1 MFLMPRAA
9 AWSSRSQGSRLPSVV
24 FFKTRS
30 WQRWS
35 GPRSEVT
42 AALNLASDELQQW
55 SGIPAEVRIEIS
67 YSNHL
72 TEISHAPASLEQVH
86 RTELRRIKDVW
97 IDVKPDRELWLVQR
111 AEYNRREI
119 ERRIGAKTEEA
130 AALVEPPPFVDA
142 AVSLRLARGLV
153 TDANAAMSLEVKGPD
168 RTSVEG
174 LTTRLVDVLNRS
186 ASGPT
191 NLPTRFGW
199 MLVFPVASFGL
210 VVGLL
215 AVHALNLAP
224 VDGRYEWQEIVIP
237 IMAAILA
244 GIICAAFVW
253 ALPSLELLDSN
264 ERSRFQ
270 RCRARLWTG
279 IGAVIAS
286 LVAAAIWAKATG
298 P

>member
-1 MFLMPRAA
+1 M
-9 AWSSRSQGSRLPSVV
+9 V

-35 GPRSEVT
+35 GPRSEIT

-55 SGIPAEVRIEIS
+55 SGIPAEVRIEIH

-72 TEISHAPASLEQVH
+72 TEISHDPASLEQVH

-97 IDVKPDRELWLVQR
+97 IDVKPDRELWLARR
-111 AEYNRREI
+111 AEYDRREI
-119 ERRIGAKTEEA
+119 DLRFGGRTEEV
-130 AALVEPPPFVDA
+130 AALVKPPPFVDT
-142 AVSLRLARGLV
+142 AVSLRLAKGLM
-153 TDANAAMSLEVKGPD
+153 TNADGAMSLEVKGPD
-168 RTSVEG
+168 RTSIEG

-186 ASGPT
+186 TSGPT

-199 MLVFPVASFGL
+199 MLVLSVAAFGL
-210 VVGLL
+210 LGGSL
-215 AVHALNLAP
+215 AVRAFNLAP
-224 VDGRYEWQEIVIP
+224 VDGRYEWQEIVVP
-237 IMAAILA
+237 MMAAILA
-244 GIICAAFVW
+244 GIISAAFVW

-270 RCRARLWTG
+270 RYRARLWAG

>member
-1 MFLMPRAA
+1 
-9 AWSSRSQGSRLPSVV
+9 VV

-35 GPRSEVT
+35 GPRSEIT

-55 SGIPAEVRIEIS
+55 SGVPAEVRIEIH

-97 IDVKPDRELWLVQR
+97 IDVKPDRELWLAQR
-111 AEYNRREI
+111 TEYNRREI
-119 ERRIGAKTEEA
+119 DLRIGGKTEEA

-142 AVSLRLARGLV
+142 AVSLRLARGLN
-153 TDANAAMSLEVKGPD
+153 ANAAMSLEVKGPN

-186 ASGPT
+186 TSGPT

-210 VVGLL
+210 LGGQL
-215 AVHALNLAP
+215 AVRAFNLAP
-224 VDGRYEWQEIVIP
+224 LNGRYEWQEIVIP
-237 IMAAILA
+237 MMAAILA
-244 GIICAAFVW
+244 GIISAAFAW
-253 ALPSLELLDSN
+253 ALPSLELLHSN

-270 RCRARLWTG
+270 RYRAHLWAG

-286 LVAAAIWAKATG
+286 LVAAAIWARATG